1 MDHDRRAF
9 LRSAAGIGAATIV
22 TRLATSTPVDA
33 QTIPSGLSELN
44 LLTASDLAS
53 RIALPQGSPVEAVG
67 AALARPEA
75 TQRVL
80 NAFVAI
86 DADGAG
92 RAAQAAE
99 ASRYRAPGSCRQR
112 KRNAIPGR
120 GH

>member
-53 RIALPQGSPVEAVG
+53 RIALRKGPQS
-67 AALARPEA
+67 RPSA
-75 TQRVL
+75 PPWHVL
-80 NAFVAI
+80 RPLNV
-86 DADGAG
+86 
-92 RAAQAAE
+92 
-99 ASRYRAPGSCRQR
+99 C
-112 KRNAIPGR
+112 
-120 GH
+120 